1 MTEGSVL
8 WRLLGRREAFAMVAA
23 RCSAAEA
30 ADLKE
35 LRDSKAYL
43 EVAGDWK
50 EFVPKHLKMSYDSA
64 NRIIRNLEEFGPV
77 YFDVAQF
84 TRMSPETYRAIA
96 PSIGEQGLNY
106 NGKVIALIPE
116 NAEKVA
122 EAVNELR
129 LAIPAKEKKPKNPKK
144 PQSGPSAPLERFDA
158 LEWHCGEFIAQIE
171 EAARDRE
178 KPEEVKSLIGYMR
191 GCLDQVEQM
200 M

>member
-1 MTEGSVL
+1 MTEGSLL

-43 EVAGDWK
+43 EVAADWK

-84 TRMSPETYRAIA
+84 TRISPEAYRAIA
-96 PSIGEQGLNY
+96 PSISDQGLNS
-106 NGKVIALIPE
+106 NGEVIALIPE
-116 NAEKVA
+116 NAERVA
-122 EAVNELR
+122 AAVTEMRKAAPVRAKKKAEPPAVKPPFVIANEACEVFLGN
-129 LAIPAKEKKPKNPKK
+129 
-144 PQSGPSAPLERFDA
+144 LEDA
-158 LEWHCGEFIAQIE
+158 VDDGEDRAQVSNLIA
-171 EAARDRE
+171 
-178 KPEEVKSLIGYMR
+178 YMR
-191 GCLDQVEQM
+191 DLLDEIEAKM
-200 M
+200 